1 MATISFD
8 LVSPENLIFNDE
20 VGMII
25 VPGKDG
31 DFGVLPG
38 HSKVMSSLRPGRVM
52 VYGEDKNLLKAF
64 FVSGGFDEVN
74 PEKCIVLAESVDE
87 LHSLETDLGLNFDFL
102 EGNDFKDQS
111 SIVCSMFYDLPTST
125 EERTNLESQKYP
137 YENNLTS

>member
-52 VYGEDKNLLKAF
+52 VYGKDKNLLKAF
-64 FVSGGFDEVN
+64 FVSGGFTEVN

-87 LHSLETDLGLNFDFL
+87 LHSLEKSAIEKEIQD
-102 EGNDFKDQS
+102 
-111 SIVCSMFYDLPTST
+111 
-125 EERTNLESQKYP
+125 LESQDSENTEEQLSIVKAKLESLSSSF
-137 YENNLTS
+137 YEKI

>member
-64 FVSGGFDEVN
+64 FVSGGFAEVN

-87 LHSLETDLGLNFDFL
+87 INELEKATIEKEIQEL
-102 EGNDFKDQS
+102 EGQESDTTKEQLSIAKAKIDALSSDFYKK
-111 SIVCSMFYDLPTST
+111 I
-125 EERTNLESQKYP
+125 
-137 YENNLTS
+137 

>member
-52 VYGEDKNLLKAF
+52 IYGEDKNLLKSF
-64 FVSGGFDEVN
+64 FVSGGFAEVN

-87 LHSLETDLGLNFDFL
+87 INSIEKASIEKEIEELEQKETDISKEQLNIAKAKIDAL
-102 EGNDFKDQS
+102 DSN
-111 SIVCSMFYDLPTST
+111 Y
-125 EERTNLESQKYP
+125 
-137 YENNLTS
+137 YEKI

>member
-52 VYGEDKNLLKAF
+52 VYGEDKNLLKSF
-64 FVSGGFDEVN
+64 FVSGGFAEVN

-87 LHSLETDLGLNFDFL
+87 INTLEKSVIEKEIQELEVQDNLISQNQLAIAKSKLEALET
-102 EGNDFKDQS
+102 Q
-111 SIVCSMFYDLPTST
+111 FY
-125 EERTNLESQKYP
+125 NKI
-137 YENNLTS
+137 

>member
-20 VGMII
+20 VGMVI

-31 DFGVLPG
+31 DLGILPG

-52 VYGEDKNLLKAF
+52 VYGEGKNLLKAF
-64 FVSGGFDEVN
+64 FISGGFAEVN

-87 LHSLETDLGLNFDFL
+87 INELEKATIEKEAQELEGQETDTSKEQLNIAKAKINAI
-102 EGNDFKDQS
+102 ESN
-111 SIVCSMFYDLPTST
+111 FYD
-125 EERTNLESQKYP
+125 KI
-137 YENNLTS
+137 

>member
-52 VYGEDKNLLKAF
+52 VYGEGKNLLKSF
-64 FVSGGFDEVN
+64 FVSGGFAEVN

-87 LHSLETDLGLNFDFL
+87 INTLEKSVV
-102 EGNDFKDQS
+102 EKEIQ
-111 SIVCSMFYDLPTST
+111 
-125 EERTNLESQKYP
+125 NLESQDNQVAHELLAIAKAKLDALDSVY
-137 YENNLTS
+137 YNKI

>member
-20 VGMII
+20 AGMII

-64 FVSGGFDEVN
+64 FVSGGFAEVN

-87 LHSLETDLGLNFDFL
+87 INSLE
-102 EGNDFKDQS
+102 KS
-111 SIVCSMFYDLPTST
+111 SIEKQIQDLDGVEDDSKK
-125 EERTNLESQKYP
+125 EQLNIAKAKIDAIESNY
-137 YENNLTS
+137 YEKI

>member
-52 VYGEDKNLLKAF
+52 VYGEDKNLLKSF
-64 FVSGGFDEVN
+64 FVSGGFAEVN

-87 LHSLETDLGLNFDFL
+87 INTLE
-102 EGNDFKDQS
+102 KS
-111 SIVCSMFYDLPTST
+111 SIEKEVQELEAQESDVAKEQLKVAKANIDALSSNFY
-125 EERTNLESQKYP
+125 EKI
-137 YENNLTS
+137 

>member
-1 MATISFD
+1 MTISFD

-52 VYGEDKNLLKAF
+52 VYGEDKNLLKSF
-64 FVSGGFDEVN
+64 FVSGGFAEVN

-87 LHSLETDLGLNFDFL
+87 VNTFEKASIEKEVQELEAQESDVAKEQLNVAKAKIDAL
-102 EGNDFKDQS
+102 S
-111 SIVCSMFYDLPTST
+111 SNFY
-125 EERTNLESQKYP
+125 EKI
-137 YENNLTS
+137 

>member
-64 FVSGGFDEVN
+64 FVSGGFSEVN

-87 LHSLETDLGLNFDFL
+87 INELEKSTIEKEVQEL
-102 EGNDFKDQS
+102 EGQESDLAKDQLSIAKAKIDALS
-111 SIVCSMFYDLPTST
+111 SNFY
-125 EERTNLESQKYP
+125 EKV
-137 YENNLTS
+137 

>member
-64 FVSGGFDEVN
+64 FVSGGFAEVN

-87 LHSLETDLGLNFDFL
+87 INSLEKSAIEKEVQDL
-102 EGNDFKDQS
+102 EGQDNQIAHEQLTISKAKLDALD
-111 SIVCSMFYDLPTST
+111 
-125 EERTNLESQKYP
+125 SQYYNKI
-137 YENNLTS
+137 

>member
-8 LVSPENLIFNDE
+8 LVSPENLIFNNE

-64 FVSGGFDEVN
+64 FVSGGFAEVN

-87 LHSLETDLGLNFDFL
+87 INELVKDTIEKEVQELERQESDSSKEQLNIAKAKVDALNSDF
-102 EGNDFKDQS
+102 
-111 SIVCSMFYDLPTST
+111 Y
-125 EERTNLESQKYP
+125 QKI
-137 YENNLTS
+137 

>member
-1 MATISFD
+1 MAKISFD
-8 LVSPENLIFNDE
+8 LVSPENLILNDE

-64 FVSGGFDEVN
+64 FVSGGFAEVN

-87 LHSLETDLGLNFDFL
+87 INSLE
-102 EGNDFKDQS
+102 KS
-111 SIVCSMFYDLPTST
+111 SI
-125 EERTNLESQKYP
+125 EKEIQNLENQDTETAKEQLTISKAKLESLSSTF
-137 YENNLTS
+137 YEKI

>member
-52 VYGEDKNLLKAF
+52 VYGEDKNLLKSF
-64 FVSGGFDEVN
+64 FVSGGFAEVN

-87 LHSLETDLGLNFDFL
+87 INALEKSSIEKEVQDL
-102 EGNDFKDQS
+102 EGQDNQIAHEQLAIAKAKLDALDS
-111 SIVCSMFYDLPTST
+111 
-125 EERTNLESQKYP
+125 P
-137 YENNLTS
+137 YYNKI

>member
-52 VYGEDKNLLKAF
+52 VYGEGKKLLKAF
-64 FVSGGFDEVN
+64 FVSGGFAEVN
-74 PEKCIVLAESVDE
+74 AEKCIVLAESVDE
-87 LHSLETDLGLNFDFL
+87 INQLEKATIEKEVQEL
-102 EGNDFKDQS
+102 EGLEADTSKEQLNIAKAKINAIES
-111 SIVCSMFYDLPTST
+111 NFYD
-125 EERTNLESQKYP
+125 KI
-137 YENNLTS
+137 

>member
-64 FVSGGFDEVN
+64 FVSGGFAEVN
-74 PEKCIVLAESVDE
+74 PGKCIVLAESVDE
-87 LHSLETDLGLNFDFL
+87 INKLEKDTIEKEVKEL
-102 EGNDFKDQS
+102 EGQESDSSKEQLNIAKAKVDALNSDF
-111 SIVCSMFYDLPTST
+111 Y
-125 EERTNLESQKYP
+125 QKI
-137 YENNLTS
+137 

>member
-52 VYGEDKNLLKAF
+52 VYGEGKNLLKSF
-64 FVSGGFDEVN
+64 FVSGGFAEVN

-87 LHSLETDLGLNFDFL
+87 VNALD
-102 EGNDFKDQS
+102 KS
-111 SIVCSMFYDLPTST
+111 SIEKEIQELSGQENDMAKNQLGIAKAKIEAIDSNFY
-125 EERTNLESQKYP
+125 EKV
-137 YENNLTS
+137 

>member
-1 MATISFD
+1 MAKISFD

-64 FVSGGFDEVN
+64 FVSGGFAEVN
-74 PEKCIVLAESVDE
+74 PEKCIVLAESVE
-87 LHSLETDLGLNFDFL
+87 EINSLE
-102 EGNDFKDQS
+102 KS
-111 SIVCSMFYDLPTST
+111 SI
-125 EERTNLESQKYP
+125 EKEIQNLENQDTGTAKEQLTISKAKLESLSSTF
-137 YENNLTS
+137 YEKI

>member
-64 FVSGGFDEVN
+64 FVSGGFAEVN

-87 LHSLETDLGLNFDFL
+87 INSLNKSSIEKQIQDL
-102 EGNDFKDQS
+102 EGIEEDAKKEQLNIAKAKIDAIES
-111 SIVCSMFYDLPTST
+111 NFY
-125 EERTNLESQKYP
+125 EKI
-137 YENNLTS
+137 

>member
-52 VYGEDKNLLKAF
+52 VYGEGKNLLKSF
-64 FVSGGFDEVN
+64 FVSGGFAEVN

-87 LHSLETDLGLNFDFL
+87 VNALD
-102 EGNDFKDQS
+102 KS
-111 SIVCSMFYDLPTST
+111 SIEKEIQELSGQENDIAIEQLGIAKAKIEAIDSNFY
-125 EERTNLESQKYP
+125 EKV
-137 YENNLTS
+137 